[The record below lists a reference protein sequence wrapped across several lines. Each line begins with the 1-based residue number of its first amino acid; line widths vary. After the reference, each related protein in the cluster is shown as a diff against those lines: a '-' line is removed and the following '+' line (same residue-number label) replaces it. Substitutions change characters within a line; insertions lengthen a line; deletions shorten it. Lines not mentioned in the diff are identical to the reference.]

1 MNAKIKG
8 CVICHNKPLFGRE
21 CLLNDKLLHDY
32 RLPNVYDPT
41 LLLHATSSELKVNLI
56 VKKIYE
62 LRNSVNNI

>member
-41 LLLHATSSELKVNLI
+41 LLLHATSSELK
-56 VKKIYE
+56 
-62 LRNSVNNI
+62 